1 MNKVILIGNLT
12 RNPET
17 TRVSNG
23 ADVCKF
29 SLAVPR
35 KFLNSEGEKETDYI
49 NIIAWRTLAENCA
62 KYLTKGSKCC
72 VIGRMQT
79 RSYDA
84 QDGSRRYITEVIA
97 DEVEFLA
104 TKKID
109 ENAENEN
116 IPF

>member
-12 RNPET
+12 PNPET

-29 SLAVPR
+29 SLAVAR

-84 QDGSRRYITEVIA
+84 QDGSRRHITEVIA

-109 ENAENEN
+109 ENEN

>member
-12 RNPET
+12 RNPATIT
-17 TRVSNG
+17 TSSG

-79 RSYDA
+79 RSYDV

-104 TKKID
+104 TKKIEEID
-109 ENAENEN
+109 ENEN